1 MLYIHPKKKPCVGF
15 ALCRVT
21 NNNVYIISC
30 FVQLSTTTEM
40 LLKVYIFV
48 VGVLEIS
55 SAGFSRGEKKMFT
68 PLHDTSEVLLG
79 TEMFFCLQQKLP
91 TLLVLRANKVAVMAK
106 YRTTR
111 LGWI

>member
-1 MLYIHPKKKPCVGF
+1 
-15 ALCRVT
+15 
-21 NNNVYIISC
+21 
-30 FVQLSTTTEM
+30 M
-40 LLKVYIFV
+40 LLKVSIFV

-55 SAGFSRGEKKMFT
+55 PAGFSQSEKKFFP

-79 TEMFFCLQQKLP
+79 REMFCCLQQKLP
-91 TLLVLRANKVAVMAK
+91 TLLVLRANKIAVITK